1 MDKPDI
7 AHILLLLFLAGTL
20 WMLWPFI
27 GAILLGIL
35 TAHILHFLE
44 LELYKKLE
52 NRILSHSIILI
63 LLVGFTAG
71 IIYGIT
77 SSVSTVTSNLQG
89 FIDTLSG
96 STGFIIELFNLPSA
110 ITDLV
115 QSVIEEIGA
124 SVRGWVVN
132 QFQKLPSLLINTFI
146 YFVTAAYFFKE
157 GSFLRTKLFTT
168 IKDMDEPHRTTL
180 RELTESINTLF
191 TDVFLPRTLLSLL
204 SLLLASVGLY
214 LMGIQFWWGWALLI
228 AAVAFLPLLA
238 PFIVYLPLG
247 IIYMAI
253 GDFWL
258 GVIIIIYGIL
268 VLDTLPFLYLSPYI
282 KTHSPYHH
290 PAILFISFV
299 SGLLVFGVKGL
310 ILGPLAITLTLHFL
324 YNTYTTISTPS

>member
-1 MDKPDI
+1 
-7 AHILLLLFLAGTL
+7 
-20 WMLWPFI
+20 
-27 GAILLGIL
+27 
-35 TAHILHFLE
+35 
-44 LELYKKLE
+44 
-52 NRILSHSIILI
+52 
-63 LLVGFTAG
+63 
-71 IIYGIT
+71 
-77 SSVSTVTSNLQG
+77 
-89 FIDTLSG
+89 
-96 STGFIIELFNLPSA
+96 
-110 ITDLV
+110 
-115 QSVIEEIGA
+115 
-124 SVRGWVVN
+124 
-132 QFQKLPSLLINTFI
+132 
-146 YFVTAAYFFKE
+146 
-157 GSFLRTKLFTT
+157 
-168 IKDMDEPHRTTL
+168 MDEPHRTTL